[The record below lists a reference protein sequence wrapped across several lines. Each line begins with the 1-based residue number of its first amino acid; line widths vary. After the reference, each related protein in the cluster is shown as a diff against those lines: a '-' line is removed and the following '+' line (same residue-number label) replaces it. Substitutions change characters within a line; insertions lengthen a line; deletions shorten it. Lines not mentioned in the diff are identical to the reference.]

1 MRNKMQILIMLA
13 LVLAYTGANAQ
24 YTGGNGR
31 GDIVANKAATKLG
44 NNFITNGNWSVTGN
58 WSSAVLPAT
67 TETVHISAHATID
80 GTVTVQSLTIY
91 EGASLNIPSGKALT
105 VTGTL
110 TNKAGEARLVIESG
124 GSLIHHSNGL
134 AGTVKRVITG
144 SSNLA
149 DLRYHFVGVPV
160 YQETPVS
167 GLFLDSYLY
176 RPDPTATN
184 SAGDFG
190 NWVGIG
196 PSTTEPLALNQ
207 GYMIYYP
214 GESKEYAFAG
224 TLNNGTFDYSLT
236 GHTGADVYTFN
247 LIPNPYPSSI
257 VWDLNSTGWIESAGI
272 GGSCY
277 IWNAANKNYSTIA
290 SSSSSYIPVGQAL
303 MVLVTDQASPT
314 LSVNNNARLHSSQAF
329 YKSTTAFENFLSI
342 KAEANGCADETAV
355 WLNDEATPDFD
366 LQTDGLKLYGSD
378 NAPQLYTT
386 SGDQKKLSI
395 NSLPNTNQKIE
406 IPVGFELQTAGNV
419 SFTFSSIESFPTDL
433 PIFLWDK
440 QADLMIDLRTAT
452 QYAFAHQ
459 PENDPDRFVLLINS
473 AVSVEQPATPPDNL
487 VATIG
492 NGQLHV
498 MIPEN
503 VKAPVQLN
511 LFNTGGQLVYT
522 TVVSSGSSSVALPA
536 LPSGVYMVQAV
547 NDSYSA
553 VKKVFC
559 K

>member
-1 MRNKMQILIMLA
+1 MRNKIQLFITLA
-13 LVLAYTGANAQ
+13 LLLAFTGANAQ
-24 YTGGNGR
+24 YSGGDGR
-31 GDIVANKAATKLG
+31 GDIMTGAASTKLG
-44 NNFITNGNWSVTGN
+44 NNFVTDGNWSVNTN
-58 WSSAVLPAT
+58 WSISALPAAD
-67 TETVHISAHATID
+67 EVVYILADATLD
-80 GTVTVQSLTIY
+80 QDVTINGLIIHTGCSLT
-91 EGASLNIPSGKALT
+91 IPSGKRLT
-105 VTGTL
+105 INGVI
-110 TNKAGEARLVIESG
+110 TNNAGEAGLVIESG
-124 GSLIHHSNGL
+124 GSLIHNSNDL
-134 AGTVKRVITG
+134 AGTVKRIVSG
-144 SSNLA
+144 SSELE
-149 DLRYHFVGVPV
+149 DLRYHFVSVPV

-167 GLFLDSYLY
+167 GLFLGSYLY
-176 RPDPTATN
+176 RLDPTALNTN
-184 SAGDFG
+184 GDYG

-196 PSTTEPLALNQ
+196 SSTTEPLALKQ

-224 TLNNGTFDYSLT
+224 TLNNGTFDYTLT
-236 GHTGADVYTFN
+236 GHTGAGVYTFN

-257 VWDLNSTGWIESAGI
+257 VWNLASTGWNESAGI

-277 IWNAANKNYSTIA
+277 IWNAASQNYSTIA
-290 SSSSSYIPVGQAL
+290 SSASSYIPVGQAM
-303 MVLVTDQASPT
+303 MVLVTDQALPT
-314 LSVNNNARLHSSQAF
+314 LSVNNNARVHSSQDF

-378 NAPQLYTT
+378 KAPQLYTI
-386 SGDQKKLSI
+386 SGDMKKLSI
-395 NSLPNTNQKIE
+395 NSLPNTTQKIE
-406 IPVGFELQTAGNV
+406 IPVGFELLTAGNV
-419 SFTFSSIESFPTDL
+419 SFTFSSIESFPPDL

-440 QADLMIDLRTAT
+440 QADLMIDLHTAT
-452 QYAFAHQ
+452 RYTFAHQ

-492 NGQLHV
+492 NGQLHL
-498 MIPEN
+498 MIPET

-522 TVVSSGSSSVALPA
+522 GVVSSGSSSVALPA